1 MRTSFDDRLEEIL
14 LEYTDANELWCNAVE
29 EKEEDPHEIKR
40 QEDRQQCAKQD
51 LEQFGRMVLECGG
64 SQLLQITF
72 LNVIGGNDYPPG
84 VVRLMTRVCDEAWLD
99 LEFKPAAP

>member
-51 LEQFGRMVLECGG
+51 LEQFGKDG
-64 SQLLQITF
+64 S
-72 LNVIGGNDYPPG
+72 G
-84 VVRLMTRVCDEAWLD
+84 VRRV
-99 LEFKPAAP
+99 AAVANNLS